1 MKTSDFI
8 LQERKLKLIINAET
22 ENIFYPIFFNYT
34 GVLTHLNML
43 SFSLQNYSSGHFGY
57 KIQVS

>member
-1 MKTSDFI
+1 MKTNDFI
-8 LQERKLKLIINAET
+8 LQKRKLELIIKAET
-22 ENIFYPIFFNYT
+22 ENIFFFNYT

>member
-1 MKTSDFI
+1 MKTNDFI
-8 LQERKLKLIINAET
+8 LQKRKLELIIKAET
-22 ENIFYPIFFNYT
+22 ENIFFFNYT

-57 KIQVS
+57 KI